1 MSGMW
6 ADPVVDRPEAMVLG
20 AGSAWGLYHRF
31 GRATARGIGGF
42 IVYRDDHWLLEGTD
56 LRYGD
61 VLGARDGVVGY
72 ETLGCH
78 IQLDDEHLPVSTGR
92 DRSPADH
99 TIVAMCPSSNLG
111 LGDYPKSISALSDQG
126 DAEFI
131 AERIHGEV
139 NPANIRRVKHG
150 NAVIVET
157 RPFGADGGTV
167 ITVGTTDWSF
177 GLGTDPAVEQVTRNA
192 LNRLATR

>member
-1 MSGMW
+1 
-6 ADPVVDRPEAMVLG
+6 
-20 AGSAWGLYHRF
+20 
-31 GRATARGIGGF
+31 
-42 IVYRDDHWLLEGTD
+42 
-56 LRYGD
+56 
-61 VLGARDGVVGY
+61 
-72 ETLGCH
+72 
-78 IQLDDEHLPVSTGR
+78 
-92 DRSPADH
+92 
-99 TIVAMCPSSNLG
+99 MCPSSNLG

-157 RPFGADGGTV
+157 RPFGTDGGTV
-167 ITVGTTDWSF
+167 VTVGTTDWSF